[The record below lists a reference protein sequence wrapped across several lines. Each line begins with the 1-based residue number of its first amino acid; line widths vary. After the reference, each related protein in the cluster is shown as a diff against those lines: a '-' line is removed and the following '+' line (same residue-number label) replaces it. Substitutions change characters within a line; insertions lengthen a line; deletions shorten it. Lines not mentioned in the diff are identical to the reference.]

1 MSPDNSRQTGAA
13 IEQTYKFLLWLI
25 PTVEKF
31 PRSQKFLLGDRIQ
44 STALDVMEGLVEAT
58 YTRGRSRLLSRV
70 NLGIERLRFLF
81 RLSMDLRYIDQHR
94 YEFAARNLDD
104 IGRQVGG
111 WIKAH
116 QRVNEAP

>member
-1 MSPDNSRQTGAA
+1 
-13 IEQTYKFLLWLI
+13 
-25 PTVEKF
+25 
-31 PRSQKFLLGDRIQ
+31 
-44 STALDVMEGLVEAT
+44 MEGLVEAT